1 MTITTVPK
9 AFSLLCTM
17 ASLKEKLI
25 ALVAE
30 EEATG
35 PNNKIIVVGIGHVG
49 MACDISI
56 LAKSLA
62 DELALVDA

>member
-1 MTITTVPK
+1 
-9 AFSLLCTM
+9 M

>member
-1 MTITTVPK
+1 
-9 AFSLLCTM
+9 M

-30 EEATG
+30 EATV

-49 MACDISI
+49 MACDICI
-56 LAKSLA
+56 LGKSLA
-62 DELALVDA
+62 DELALVDV